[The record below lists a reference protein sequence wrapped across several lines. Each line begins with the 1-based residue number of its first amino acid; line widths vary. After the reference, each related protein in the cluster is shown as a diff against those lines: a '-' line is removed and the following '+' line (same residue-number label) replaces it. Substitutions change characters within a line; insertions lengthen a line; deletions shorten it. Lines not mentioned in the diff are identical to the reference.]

1 MTFLVGLTGGIGS
14 GKTAVSDHFSEL
26 GVPIVDTD
34 VIAREVVEPGQPAL
48 KEILEHF
55 GKELLSANGLLDR
68 DTLRN
73 IVFKDPE
80 ARRKLEGITHPQ
92 IRKRTFELAREANFP
107 YCIIVVPLLVES
119 GYKELVDRV
128 LVVVADR
135 AKRTGWVRNRSGLS
149 TTEIDTIIDSQVDD
163 EDRIAI
169 ADDVLLNDS
178 DLPALRKKVDR
189 LHSIYLALAQ

>member
-34 VIAREVVEPGQPAL
+34 VIAREVVEPGQLAL

-149 TTEIDTIIDSQVDD
+149 TTEIDAIIDSQVD
-163 EDRIAI
+163 R
-169 ADDVLLNDS
+169 
-178 DLPALRKKVDR
+178 
-189 LHSIYLALAQ
+189 